1 MLPSTPIV
9 FVVDD
14 DALVRRSLA
23 LLIES
28 GGWHPETFACASDF
42 LSCPRVLTPSCL
54 VLDVTLPDV
63 DGLELQKRLAMERT
77 AMPIIFVSGYGN
89 VPMTVQAM
97 KAGAMEFLTK
107 PLNSDA
113 LLTAIR
119 HAIDRSASILDEQ
132 NAMQALRECYSS
144 LTCREREVMT
154 LVVSGL
160 LNKQIGVELA
170 ISEITVKA
178 HRGSMM
184 RKMKA
189 DSLAHLVN
197 MASRLGISPWDDLGR
212 SSSAVW
218 SVNSARSRA
227 GHGVGFAATSV
238 PS

>member
-1 MLPSTPIV
+1 
-9 FVVDD
+9 
-14 DALVRRSLA
+14 
-23 LLIES
+23 
-28 GGWHPETFACASDF
+28 
-42 LSCPRVLTPSCL
+42 
-54 VLDVTLPDV
+54 VLDVTLPDL
-63 DGLELQKRLAMERT
+63 DGLELQKRLAVERT
-77 AMPIIFVSGYGN
+77 TMPIIFVSGYGN

-107 PLNSDA
+107 PLSSDA

-119 HAIDRSASILDEQ
+119 DAIDRSASILGEQ
-132 NAMQALRECYSS
+132 NALHALRECHAS

-160 LNKQIGVELA
+160 LNKQIGAELE

-197 MASRLGISPWDDLGR
+197 MASRLGISPWDDHGR

-218 SVNSARSRA
+218 STNGAQIRA
-227 GHGVGFAATSV
+227 GHGPDGAATSM
-238 PS
+238 PL